1 MEQAVQGAGVA
12 PVIGEKTDL
21 EVAVRENDTTKFY
34 FIMNFQ
40 GEDLA
45 LPELFAGSVDLLTG
59 EKLESG
65 RIMKPYDVA
74 VVGIEKK

>member
-1 MEQAVQGAGVA
+1 
-12 PVIGEKTDL
+12 
-21 EVAVRENDTTKFY
+21 
-34 FIMNFQ
+34 MNFQ

-74 VVGIEKK
+74 VVEIEK